1 MQLHMRRR
9 RISPWSIAGLVT
21 VGILLGMR
29 IETLISGDSLY
40 EQISKVKDVLSL
52 VQKNYVDNV
61 DTGKLA
67 EAAINGMLG
76 ALDPHSVYISTTEM
90 KRVEEDFRG
99 SFEGIGV
106 EFEVLN
112 DTITVVSPIVGGPS
126 EKLGILGGDRIVEI
140 DGKNAV
146 GLKTDDVPKR
156 LRGPKGTHVQV
167 VIYRI
172 GVKDPLKFDIIRDK
186 IPLYSVTASLM
197 WDDKTG
203 YINLNRFIQTT
214 QDEMVQAIRKL
225 KSQGMQR
232 LVLDLRNNPGGY
244 LDQAWKVADDF
255 VPGGHRIVYT
265 KGRYPELGFDEELN
279 ATPGGIAEDIPLV
292 VLVNKYSAS
301 ASEIVSGAIQDN
313 DRGIIV
319 GTRTFGKGL
328 VQHQFTLGDGSG
340 VRITIARYYTPS
352 GRLIQRPY
360 EKGERD
366 KYYAA
371 LQSRKELPGGENIE
385 HTEEAVDSS
394 ELYHTH
400 DGRIV
405 YGGGGITPDYIV
417 PNVLDD
423 SLSAFAD
430 EVLKRNAI
438 HEFVD
443 QWLGGR
449 RDALEHRYANYDA
462 FRRGFTVDGEMQ
474 ASFREFLKKK
484 KIEIKDDQ
492 YARDRDILFMVMRGQ
507 IARALWGYEGQFAV
521 VLERDQQFQ
530 KGLTLFDEASRIAHL
545 EAMR

>member
-1 MQLHMRRR
+1 MQFHMRNR
-9 RISPWSIAGLVT
+9 RISPWSVAGLVT

-29 IETLISGDSLY
+29 VETVISGDSLY
-40 EQISKVKDVLSL
+40 EQIGKIKDVLSL

-61 DTGKLA
+61 DNGKLA

-76 ALDPHSVYISTTEM
+76 ALDPHSVYISTSEM

-106 EFEVLN
+106 EFEILN
-112 DTITVVSPIVGGPS
+112 DTITVISPIVGGPS

-146 GLKTDDVPKR
+146 GLKTDEVPKK

-167 VIYRI
+167 NVVRV
-172 GVKDPLKFDIIRDK
+172 GVKEPMKFDIIRDK
-186 IPLYSVTASLM
+186 IPLYTVTTSLM

-203 YINLNRFIQTT
+203 YINLNRFASTT
-214 QDEMVQAIRKL
+214 HDEMVQAIRKL
-225 KSQGMQR
+225 KGMGMQR

-255 VPGGHRIVYT
+255 VPASHRIVYT

-279 ATPGGIAEDIPLV
+279 ASPGGIAEDLPVV

-371 LQSRKELPGGENIE
+371 LQLRKELPGGENID

-394 ELYHTH
+394 ELFHTH
-400 DGRIV
+400 DGRV
-405 YGGGGITPDYIV
+405 VFGGGGITPDYIV

-430 EVLKRNAI
+430 QVLKRNAI
-438 HEFVD
+438 HEFID
-443 QWLGGR
+443 SWLGGKR
-449 RDALEHRYANYDA
+449 EALEKKYESYDS
-462 FRRGFTVDGEMQ
+462 FRHSFTVDAEMES
-474 ASFREFLKKK
+474 SFRDFLKKK
-484 KIEIKDDQ
+484 KIDIKEDQ
-492 YARDRDILFMVMRGQ
+492 FAHDRDIIMSVMRGQ
-507 IARALWGYEGQFAV
+507 IARSFWGYDGQYSV
-521 VLERDQQFQ
+521 ILERDQQFR
-530 KGLTLFDEASRIAHL
+530 KALTLFEEASRIAHL